1 MLLSLSLLVVRRF
14 KKLKSIRKTQAP
26 ETHEQ
31 RMEQLSHRQHMEEV
45 KAKYRMNW
53 N

>member
-1 MLLSLSLLVVRRF
+1 MLLSLSLLVVRRP
-14 KKLKSIRKTQAP
+14 KKLKPKKKALVR

-31 RMEQLSHRQHMEEV
+31 RMEQLSHKQHMEEV